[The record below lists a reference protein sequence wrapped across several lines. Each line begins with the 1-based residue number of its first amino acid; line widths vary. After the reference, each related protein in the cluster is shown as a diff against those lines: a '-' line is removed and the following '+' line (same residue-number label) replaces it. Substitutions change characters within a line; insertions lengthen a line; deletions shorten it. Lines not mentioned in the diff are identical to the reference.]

1 MSDARAGESVVAKDG
16 LQEKGVKGESGEA
29 LGDDQLDA
37 VSGGRNAPGAGMQWW
52 EMPRIPVAS
61 INPKTGVINPY
72 AWSVPSTGS
81 RVG

>member
-37 VSGGRNAPGAGMQWW
+37 VSGGYLPTAPPNSVSFINA
-52 EMPRIPVAS
+52 
-61 INPKTGVINPY
+61 KGVITTHTMAGWGWRP
-72 AWSVPSTGS
+72 GH
-81 RVG
+81 